1 MTYIIT
7 LIVLALGGVAF
18 TDVAPEQ
25 TDMTTAITVILEG
38 D

>member
-18 TDVAPEQ
+18 TDVAPDQ
-25 TDMTTAITVILEG
+25 SDMTTAITVILEG
-38 D
+38 E

>member
-1 MTYIIT
+1 MTYIFT
-7 LIVLALGGVAF
+7 IVLLALGGLAV

-25 TDMTTAITVILEG
+25 VDMTTAITVILEG